1 MNKTQSTNMFKFILF
16 CAIIININSF
26 TINKS
31 ILKQTQLFSKKSNKY
46 NNDNDYFDNEFYEV
60 DYHVNTNY
68 NENKEKYE
76 PKGPN
81 QKKYVNYLNN
91 NDISLLFGLGPAGS
105 GKTLFACL
113 HAIKSLKSKTINK
126 IILTRPIV
134 PVENEEIG
142 FLPGSIQN
150 KMDPWTK
157 PIFDIFLEYYKQS
170 EINNMI
176 KDSIIEI
183 CPLAFMRGRTFKNSI
198 IICDEM
204 QNSTPNQMLMLT
216 TRVGVGSKMIIMGDL
231 QQTDHK
237 FENGLSDIITKIK
250 NYKISNLCYNIQI
263 VEMTKSDV
271 QRSKLVND
279 ILNIYK

>member
-1 MNKTQSTNMFKFILF
+1 MFKFILF
-16 CAIIININSF
+16 SAIFININAF
-26 TINKS
+26 IINRS

-46 NNDNDYFDNEFYEV
+46 NYNNNYNDYLDNEFYDV

-91 NDISLLFGLGPAGS
+91 NDISLVVGLGPAGS

-113 HAIKSLKSKTINK
+113 HAIKALKSKTINK

-134 PVENEEIG
+134 PVEDEEIG
-142 FLPGSIQN
+142 FLPGNIQN

-216 TRVGVGSKMIIMGDL
+216 TRVGVDSKMIIMGDL
-231 QQTDHK
+231 QQSDRNID
-237 FENGLSDIITKIK
+237 NGLSDIVTKIK
-250 NYKISNLCYNIQI
+250 NHKISNLCYNIQI

>member
-1 MNKTQSTNMFKFILF
+1 MNTLKFILF
-16 CAIIININSF
+16 CAIIININGF

-263 VEMTKSDV
+263 VEITKSDV

>member
-1 MNKTQSTNMFKFILF
+1 MNTLKFILF
-16 CAIIININSF
+16 CAIIININGF